1 MMVAHGTTAHRVV
14 GFGSLTPGPG
24 PLRAHRAVLEITAH
38 DAHLAALDLLLEG
51 LLAAATAGSE
61 GAADAAADHE
71 LGGVVV
77 VEARVAEREQAKRAA
92 LSRHGFELQRTEPAA
107 VHFSRGE
114 AAEGG
119 GGWEAV
125 EVWERSL
132 VGGCCSRL

>member
-1 MMVAHGTTAHRVV
+1 M
-14 GFGSLTPGPG
+14 
-24 PLRAHRAVLEITAH
+24 LEITTH

-77 VEARVAEREQAKRAA
+77 VEAHVAEREQAKRAA

-107 VHFSRGE
+107 VHFGPGE
-114 AAEGG
+114 AAEGAAHMRTVSTSKCRTRRVVMRHALDKS
-119 GGWEAV
+119 E
-125 EVWERSL
+125 
-132 VGGCCSRL
+132 